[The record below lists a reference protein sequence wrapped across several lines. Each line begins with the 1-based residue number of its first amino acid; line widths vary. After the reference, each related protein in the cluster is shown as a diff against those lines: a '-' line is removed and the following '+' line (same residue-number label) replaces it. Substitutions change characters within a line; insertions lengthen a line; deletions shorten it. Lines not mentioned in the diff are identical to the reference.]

1 VLSRTNNNNGGQLM
15 PSIFG
20 NLYDPG
26 LTPDEPPRRTLW
38 RRLVDAVKRGW
49 GRWTS

>member
-1 VLSRTNNNNGGQLM
+1 M

-26 LTPDEPPRRTLW
+26 LGGPGEPPRRSIW
-38 RRLVDAVKRGW
+38 RRIVDAVKRGW
-49 GRWTS
+49 NRWTS

>member
-1 VLSRTNNNNGGQLM
+1 M

-20 NLYDPG
+20 NLWDSRRIFKTVGDPG
-26 LTPDEPPRRTLW
+26 LTPDDEPPRRTLW

>member
-1 VLSRTNNNNGGQLM
+1 M

-20 NLYDPG
+20 NLWDSRRIFKGVGDPG